1 MSSPENRR
9 SSPLAR
15 ERAKILAATVR
26 RAGSAL
32 PTTFTARTC
41 AVAAALLLVFSL
53 AAAAQQPRRIFISVD
68 MEGIGGVGTPAMTSA
83 GGKDYELA
91 RRLMTDEVNAV
102 VAAIFESGPATVLV
116 NDSHGDMQNLLH
128 TELDPRVTYIQG
140 AVKPVG
146 MVAGLDST
154 FDAAFFIGYH
164 ARAGTPN
171 GFLAHTGTGSV
182 KGLWLNDREAGEGD
196 LNAAYAAALGVPV
209 VLASGD
215 SAFVAQFGQSVD
227 AELVTTKWAVT
238 DVSARLIHPKVVHER
253 LAAATKRALSR
264 SGGVKQPDVG
274 KPVRVRMRFSDTALP
289 QILEAIPGVKRV
301 DGYTV
306 GFTAA
311 NMTEAYPIIR
321 LMYRFVRI

>member
-1 MSSPENRR
+1 MKHTSSISRACA
-9 SSPLAR
+9 LALG
-15 ERAKILAATVR
+15 IFFFIVAT
-26 RAGSAL
+26 AN
-32 PTTFTARTC
+32 
-41 AVAAALLLVFSL
+41 
-53 AAAAQQPRRIFISVD
+53 AQQPRKIFISVD

-83 GGKDYELA
+83 GGKDYELG

-164 ARAGTPN
+164 ARAGTPD

-182 KGLWLNDREAGEGD
+182 KGLWLNDHESGEGD

-209 VLASGD
+209 LLASGD

-227 AELVTTKWAVT
+227 AELVVTKWAVT
-238 DVSARLIHPKVVHER
+238 DVSAKLIHPKVVHER

-264 SGGVKQPDVG
+264 SGAAKQLDIGRPVK
-274 KPVRVRMRFSDTALP
+274 VRMRFSDTTLP
-289 QILEAIPGVKRV
+289 QILEAIPGVKRT

-306 GFTAA
+306 GFTAPSMA
-311 NMTEAYPIIR
+311 EAYPIIR

>member
-1 MSSPENRR
+1 MSTPENRSN
-9 SSPLAR
+9 SSSAPAR
-15 ERAKILAATVR
+15 AGAATRQHRLV
-26 RAGSAL
+26 SL
-32 PTTFTARTC
+32 C
-41 AVAAALLLVFSL
+41 AVVFGLLLGVSTAL
-53 AAAAQQPRRIFISVD
+53 GAQQPRKFFISVD

-83 GGKDYELA
+83 NGKDYALG

-102 VAAIFESGPATVLV
+102 VAAIYESGPATVLV

-182 KGLWLNDREAGEGD
+182 KGLWLNDHESGEGD
-196 LNAAYAAALGVPV
+196 LNAAYAATLGVPV

-215 SAFVAQFGQSVD
+215 SAFVAQFGASVG

-238 DVSARLIHPKVVHER
+238 DVSARLIHPKVIHER
-253 LAAATKRALSR
+253 LAAATKRALAR
-264 SGGVKQPDVG
+264 VDGRKQFDAG
-274 KPVRVRMRFSDTALP
+274 KPVKVRMRFSDTTLP

-311 NMTEAYPIIR
+311 NMVEAYPMIR

>member
-1 MSSPENRR
+1 MKHSP
-9 SSPLAR
+9 SIAR
-15 ERAKILAATVR
+15 A
-26 RAGSAL
+26 
-32 PTTFTARTC
+32 C
-41 AVAAALLLVFSL
+41 AVAAGLLFFMATTAL
-53 AAAAQQPRRIFISVD
+53 AQQPRRIFISVD

-83 GGKDYELA
+83 SGKDYELA

-102 VAAIFESGPATVLV
+102 VAAIYESGPATVLV

-146 MVAGLDST
+146 MVAGLDSS

-215 SAFVAQFGQSVD
+215 SAFVAQFSQSVD

-238 DVSARLIHPKVVHER
+238 DVSAQLIHPKVVHER
-253 LAAATKRALSR
+253 LAGATKRALSR
-264 SGGVKQPDVG
+264 SGRMKQLDVG
-274 KPVRVRMRFSDTALP
+274 KPVRVRIRFSDTALP

-301 DGYTV
+301 DGYTLS
-306 GFTAA
+306 FTAPS
-311 NMTEAYPIIR
+311 MTEAYPIIR

>member
-238 DVSARLIHPKVVHER
+238 DVSAQLIHPKVVHER
-253 LAAATKRALSR
+253 LAAATRRALSR
-264 SGGVKQPDVG
+264 SGRKKQLDVG
-274 KPVRVRMRFSDTALP
+274 KPVRVRIRFSDTTLP

-306 GFTAA
+306 GFTAPS
-311 NMTEAYPIIR
+311 MTEAYPIIR